1 MALDPVTKRHKLLL
15 TTISDELGSQGEEY
29 DSFVEHFKGYVPRS
43 LLQSKKTLLAKF
55 DALASKEHL
64 KPGKYDVLK
73 KICEDSGNID
83 IKMLVEKAE
92 TDINE
97 LLNTGTER
105 SSHQTTTDAD
115 QSALRQT
122 PLQPPPVQE
131 TVNDTAG
138 PSAKKARTEVDSS
151 DLPYYMDDEGQ
162 SYYDNSGKN
171 GILLILNSDEKRKGR
186 EKDVEK
192 LKGFFGG
199 NKLRFEVFDP
209 RKHVTQD
216 LSTEQVDVVLND
228 VRRRLNDS
236 FETHYYCFIC
246 VIMSHGNEGGI
257 KTKNGTISVEYIRQ
271 FFNNKNMPKFAGRP
285 KVFFIQACRGSAQQD
300 SQETDDAD
308 DENRPEAGQ
317 NDTKDEADEIIHIPA
332 DADTLLAYATTL
344 GYRSFRRPSIGS
356 WFITECI
363 NVFEKYHKK
372 DHLEDMLITVRQ
384 EVALRW
390 GKKDD
395 GAKQM
400 PCVWSTLTKRLKL
413 TENNT

>member
-97 LLNTGTER
+97 LLNTG
-105 SSHQTTTDAD
+105 
-115 QSALRQT
+115 
-122 PLQPPPVQE
+122 
-131 TVNDTAG
+131 
-138 PSAKKARTEVDSS
+138 TEVDSS